1 MTNVLHGHGAITLR
15 HIPVDHDGRAR
26 IVDSATFEIV
36 DPGYGEGSA
45 ERPVDAGAA
54 TIGSVNTLL
63 SAAAGPGQLDGD
75 VIPATSSS
83 GVSVGRP
90 YLVVGA
96 DGTSELVS
104 VRAVVANAVHT
115 HLELRNDYGTD
126 ASLRSVEIT
135 APFPALEA
143 DDDAEIERAPHPYAV
158 TWTYTI
164 DGEIYVVRQLVWLSR
179 VTVVPLV
186 DELYVLKAYPTIGP
200 RLRGRADIAD
210 AIAVATEDYT
220 AEVLAQ
226 GRRPTEFCANET
238 ARVAVRARALEY
250 CLRWCGPAAHDVN
263 EADRFRAQFQYLMA
277 QLLAGVPRPGV
288 VTIQQTTNTG
298 TQDTKAGHPLFA
310 RR

>member
-1 MTNVLHGHGAITLR
+1 MTYVLHGHGAITLR
-15 HIPVDHDGRAR
+15 HIPVDHDGHER
-26 IVDSATFEIV
+26 IVDAATFEIV
-36 DPGYGEGSA
+36 DVGYGEGSA
-45 ERPVDAGAA
+45 ERPVASGAA

-63 SAAAGPGQLDGD
+63 SAAAGPGQTDTD
-75 VIPATSSS
+75 SIPATSSS

-90 YLVVGA
+90 YLLVGA

-104 VRAVVANAVHT
+104 VRAVVSNTVHT
-115 HLELRNDYGTD
+115 HRELRHDYGTD

-135 APFPALEA
+135 AAFPALEA
-143 DDDAEIERAPHPYAV
+143 NADAEIERTPHPYAV
-158 TWTYTI
+158 MWTYTI
-164 DGEIYVVRQLVWLSR
+164 DGDIHVVRQLVWLSR
-179 VTVVPLV
+179 VTVVPLI

-200 RLRGRADIAD
+200 RLRGRADIAS

-226 GRRPTEFCANET
+226 GRRPTEFHGNET

-250 CLRWCGPAAHDVN
+250 CLRWCGPAVHDVS
-263 EADRFRAQFQYLMA
+263 EADRFRAQFQYLMG

-288 VTIQQTTNTG
+288 VTVDQTTNTG
-298 TQDTKAGHPLFA
+298 KQETKAAHPLFA

>member
-1 MTNVLHGHGAITLR
+1 MTYVLHGHGAITLR
-15 HIPVDHDGRAR
+15 HIPVDHDGRER

-36 DPGYGEGSA
+36 DVGYGDGSA
-45 ERPVDAGAA
+45 ERPVDDGAA
-54 TIGSVNTLL
+54 TIGTVNTLL
-63 SAAAGPGQLDGD
+63 TAAAGPGQTDTD
-75 VIPATSSS
+75 VIPATSAA

-90 YLVVGA
+90 YLLVGA

-104 VRAVVANAVHT
+104 VRAVVSNSVHT
-115 HLELRNDYGTD
+115 HRELRHDYGTD
-126 ASLRSVEIT
+126 ARLRSIEIT
-135 APFPALEA
+135 AAFPALEA
-143 DDDAEIERAPHPYAV
+143 DDEAEIERAPHPYAV

-164 DGEIYVVRQLVWLSR
+164 DGDIHVVRQLVWLSR

-226 GRRPTEFCANET
+226 GRRPTEFHGNET

-250 CLRWCGPAAHDVN
+250 CLRWCGPQVHDVN
-263 EADRFRAQFQYLMA
+263 EADRFRAQFQYLMG

-288 VTIQQTTNTG
+288 VTVEQTTNTG
-298 TQDTKAGHPLFA
+298 QQETKAAHPLFA